1 MNSSTLP
8 LNLSH
13 NNILLKLLF
22 IIAGMLLLSRVA
34 WMCDDA
40 YITFRVVDNFIN
52 GYGLRW
58 NIDER
63 VQVYTNPLWMLLIS
77 GFYALT
83 KEMYFTSL
91 AVSIV
96 LSLAAIYIVTF
107 HLARSWFVAT
117 LVVFILFSSK
127 AFSHYSA
134 SGLENPLT
142 FLLIALFYLI
152 YFNRES
158 QRSPYLTLF
167 WLSFICALAMVN
179 RIDNAVFFIPVLLM
193 LMWKM
198 RFRQTLGIMILGF
211 MPFLLWEL
219 FSIIY
224 YGFLFP
230 NTAYAKLGGGI
241 PHYKLI
247 IQGVIYLVESLFRDP
262 ITLFIITFAI
272 VIPLW
277 TRRTHLYPL
286 VLGLFLSIL
295 YVINV
300 GGDFMS
306 GRFLSAPLFLATIIF
321 SQLDWVNLT
330 LFDKLSHPLTL
341 MILLLCILSSVAY
354 LAPINWIES
363 PYESTRSYLLDKYP
377 NYFLYVPRP
386 TEARQQ
392 WLGKRRKLVMFNVSD
407 ERLVYYPLTGLWRT
421 KPDVEMPNHFWA
433 HAGKVAKARGEQIS
447 VQGGCGFFGFYAG
460 PSVHV
465 LDVFGLTD
473 PLLARLPP
481 VLIWRVGHL
490 ERKLPQGYLAS
501 IAQNS
506 NLIEDQDLSILYGEL
521 RLITR
526 GELFSRQRWAAIWK
540 LNFLGSAPITKNL

>member
-1 MNSSTLP
+1 MNGPTL
-8 LNLSH
+8 LLDLSR
-13 NNILLKLLF
+13 NNIVLKLLF
-22 IIAGMLLLSRVA
+22 IIVGTLLLSRVA

-40 YITFRVVDNFIN
+40 YITFRVVDNFVN

-77 GFYALT
+77 GFYILT

-91 AVSIV
+91 AVSII

-107 HLARSWFVAT
+107 HLARSWFAAT
-117 LVVFILFSSK
+117 LVVLILFSSK

-142 FLLIALFYLI
+142 FLLIALFYLV
-152 YFNRES
+152 YLNQKLQQSRH
-158 QRSPYLTLF
+158 LTLF

-193 LMWKM
+193 LMWKI
-198 RFRQTLGIMILGF
+198 RSRQTLGIMILGF

-219 FSIIY
+219 FSLVY

-262 ITLFIITFAI
+262 ITLFVIIFAI
-272 VIPLW
+272 IIPIW

-286 VLGLFLSIL
+286 VLGLLLSIL

-306 GRFLSAPLFLATIIF
+306 GRFLSAPLLLAAIIF
-321 SQLDWVNLT
+321 SQLDWQHLT
-330 LFDKLSHPLTL
+330 LFGKLTHPLTL
-341 MILLLCILSSVAY
+341 TILLLCILSSVVY
-354 LAPINWIES
+354 LSPINWIES

-433 HAGKVAKARGEQIS
+433 HAGKLAKARGEQIS
-447 VQGGCGFFGFYAG
+447 IQGGCGFFGFYAG

-501 IAQNS
+501 IAQNT
-506 NLIEDQDLSILYGEL
+506 NLIEDQDLSVLYGEL

-526 GELFSRQRWAAIWK
+526 GELFSMQRWKAIWN
-540 LNFLGSAPITKNL
+540 LNF